1 MEKKIL
7 PLAAKAVTLPT
18 LVPEFA
24 YKTADAVAAP
34 FTAVPGHSVPAAA
47 LNGKPPQTTF
57 APPEIATDVA
67 PFKVPCTVTTLP
79 IRV

>member
-1 MEKKIL
+1 MEKKML

-18 LVPEFA
+18 FGPAFA

-34 FTAVPGHSVPAAA
+34 LTAVPGHNVEAA

-57 APPEIATDVA
+57 APPEINLIGD
-67 PFKVPCTVTTLP
+67 PFVNVGTLP
-79 IRV
+79 VG